1 MRVGFRG
8 MRGDV
13 VAASGPW
20 RTSGDW
26 WREDGWR
33 QDEWDLEIQ
42 FHFVGPSPRASD
54 RPNKNDRSAKALPPC
69 GLYRFYYDSILQN
82 WFVRGMYD

>member
-1 MRVGFRG
+1 

-26 WREDGWR
+26 WREDGWQ
-33 QDEWDLEIQ
+33 QDEWDLEIR
-42 FHFVGPSPRASD
+42 FHFSPRPFD
-54 RPNKNDRSAKALPPC
+54 RLYKNDKSSKTLPPG